1 MRIYLRRRFFAAVSL
16 TTLIIVACVISS
28 TNRPNPL
35 DVSGAERFVQSP
47 IKAHLGDGSTV
58 LFRRGATVGNL
69 QIVGDGVRF
78 SATLDSSPVG
88 RIALDSIIGVEAFER
103 DVNPGRTLIYA
114 PISGFVSTVAVAVL
128 AVAIFGSCPTI
139 YADSAGVPSL
149 QAESFS
155 YSIAPLL
162 AKRDVDLLN
171 VKPDANGVIRL
182 EVRNEAL
189 ETHYIEQIELLETRH
204 RVDEIVAPVA
214 RGGFVALSRVA
225 TPASIV
231 DSRGRNVREELSVAD
246 GRVFSSG
253 DSALVAAADGS
264 GSSEEHIDITVPR
277 DAGRDSLALLLDMRS
292 SLLSTTIFY
301 DEMLARHGARAL
313 DWVGHDLSKITTV
326 AQVAR
331 WYTDH
336 FGLRVS
342 VRDGDDWK
350 PIVRMMDF
358 GPTAW
363 RTVAAV
369 IPHARRLR
377 GDSIRLRLSFVTD
390 EFRIDRVAATWDVR
404 PVEARRISAA
414 RVTESGGM
422 RRDDVRDF
430 IRAADDRHVVTSPG
444 DRFAVDFD
452 VGRDATPRTFLVA
465 VDGYYVEWVR
475 PAWIRAATDS
485 LPFSPRTTT
494 QEVLRA
500 WVASRE
506 SLEHRFFRDR
516 VPVQ

>member
-1 MRIYLRRRFFAAVSL
+1 LFVS
-16 TTLIIVACVISS
+16 
-28 TNRPNPL
+28 
-35 DVSGAERFVQSP
+35 DVERFVKSP

-58 LFRRGATVGNL
+58 LFRRGATVGNR

-78 SATLDSSPVG
+78 SATLDSSRVE
-88 RIALDSIIGVEAFER
+88 RVALDSVIGVESIER
-103 DVNPGRTLIYA
+103 EVNPGRTLIYA
-114 PISGFVSTVAVAVL
+114 PISGVVSTIVVVAL

-139 YADSAGVPSL
+139 YADSAGIPSL

-171 VKPDANGVIRL
+171 VRPDANGVIRL

-204 RVDEIVAPVA
+204 RAGEIVAPVA
-214 RGGFVALSRVA
+214 RGGFAALSGVV
-225 TPASIV
+225 TPALVV
-231 DSRGRNVREELSVAD
+231 DSRGRNVRDELATAD
-246 GRVFSSG
+246 GRVFASG
-253 DSALVAAADGS
+253 DAALAAAVDGS
-264 GSSEEHIDITVPR
+264 GPSEEHIDITVPR
-277 DAGRDSLALLLDMRS
+277 EAGRDSVALLLDMRS

-301 DEMLARHGARAL
+301 DEMLARHGARSL
-313 DWVGHDLSKITTV
+313 DWVGHDLSTITTV

-350 PIVRMMDF
+350 PVVRMMDF

-377 GDSIRLRLSFVTD
+377 GDSIHLRLSFVTD
-390 EFRIDRVAATWDVR
+390 EFRIDRVATTWDVR
-404 PVEARRISAA
+404 PVDARKIAAA
-414 RVTESGGM
+414 RVTESGGL

-430 IRAADDRHVVTSPG
+430 IRAADDRRVVTSPG
-444 DRFAVDFD
+444 DRFFVDFD

-475 PAWIRAATDS
+475 PAWIRSATDS
-485 LPFSPRTTT
+485 LPFSPHTTT
-494 QEVLRA
+494 QDVLRTWA
-500 WVASRE
+500 ASRE
-506 SLEHRFFRDR
+506 SLERRFFRDR

>member
-1 MRIYLRRRFFAAVSL
+1 MRIYLRRRFFAALSL
-16 TTLIIVACVISS
+16 TTLIVVACVIS
-28 TNRPNPL
+28 TTTRPNRL
-35 DVSGAERFVQSP
+35 EVSGAEHFVRSP

-58 LFRRGATVGNL
+58 LFRRGATVGNRR
-69 QIVGDGVRF
+69 IVGEGVRF

-88 RIALDSIIGVEAFER
+88 RVALDSVVGVESYER
-103 DVNPGRTLIYA
+103 EVNPGRTLIYA

-128 AVAIFGSCPTI
+128 VVALFGSCPTI

-204 RVDEIVAPVA
+204 RADEIVAPVA

-231 DSRGRNVREELSVAD
+231 DSRGRNVREELATVD

-253 DSALVAAADGS
+253 DAALVAAADGS
-264 GSSEEHIDITVPR
+264 GPSEEHIDITVPR
-277 DAGRDSLALLLDMRS
+277 EAGRDSLALLLDMRS

-301 DEMLARHGARAL
+301 DEMLARHGARSL

-326 AQVAR
+326 AQV
-331 WYTDH
+331 
-336 FGLRVS
+336 GLRVS
-342 VRDGDDWK
+342 MHDGDDWK
-350 PIVRMMDF
+350 PVVRMMDF

-390 EFRIDRVAATWDVR
+390 EFRIDRVATTWDVR
-404 PVEARRISAA
+404 PVEARKFAAA

-430 IRAADDRHVVTSPG
+430 IRAADDRHLVTSPG
-444 DRFAVDFD
+444 DRFFVDFD
-452 VGRDATPRTFLVA
+452 VGRDAAPRTFLVA
-465 VDGYYVEWVR
+465 VDGYYTEWVR
-475 PAWIRAATDS
+475 PAWIRSAADS

-506 SLEHRFFRDR
+506 SLERRFFRDR